1 MPLTHSTDQVARAK
15 ARLLQQYK
23 DTSAPGVGDV
33 VAALGSEVQALEDAL
48 FTVVDD
54 TTADAAVGV
63 NLDRIGALVGQDRLG
78 MDDATYLLWVKA
90 RIRANRS
97 SGSID
102 QILAVFMLLNP
113 GATFE
118 VVEQFPAAFELRIEN
133 VAIPQPSQQAAI
145 LRTARKAGVRSFLI
159 ATGVPSVN
167 GFCFLGGIG
176 KGFPDAA
183 LTPGSGGQLAA
194 ILF

>member
-1 MPLTHSTDQVARAK
+1 MALTHSTDQVARAK
-15 ARLLQQYK
+15 ARLLHQYK
-23 DTSAPGVGDV
+23 DTAAPGVSDV
-33 VAALGSEVQALEDAL
+33 MEALGGEVQALEDAL

-54 TTADAAVGV
+54 TTADGSQGV

-78 MDDATYLLWVKA
+78 MDDATFLLWVKA

-102 QILAVFMLLNP
+102 QILAIFMLLNP
-113 GATFE
+113 GASLQ
-118 VVEQFPAAFELRIEN
+118 VVEQFPAAFELRIDN

-159 ATGVPSVN
+159 ATGLPSAD
-167 GFCFLGGIG
+167 GFCFSGGIG
-176 KGFPDAA
+176 RGFPDAA
-183 LTPGSGGQLAA
+183 LTPGSGGKFAGT
-194 ILF
+194 